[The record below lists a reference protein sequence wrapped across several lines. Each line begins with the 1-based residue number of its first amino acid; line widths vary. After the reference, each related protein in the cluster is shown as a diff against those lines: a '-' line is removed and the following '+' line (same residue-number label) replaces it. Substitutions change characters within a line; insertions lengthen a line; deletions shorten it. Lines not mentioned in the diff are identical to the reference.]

1 MAAFSVFF
9 DGPQAFGIQ
18 QVEAL
23 NADEAIK
30 KVAAIH
36 TGSRLAVI
44 KTAELDGCNQ
54 HKLLA
59 AWISGKAL
67 VKIDEKDLR
76 HRN

>member
-18 QVEAL
+18 PVEAI
-23 NADEAIK
+23 NANDAIE

-36 TGSRLAVI
+36 TGSRLAAI
-44 KTAELDGCNQ
+44 ETAELNGCNQ

-67 VKIDEKDLR
+67 VKTDKKDF
-76 HRN
+76 